1 MDPIGQAPEPSRE
14 PSGSLGV
21 EFTLTDAEN
30 TATTEEAV
38 ASIDINR
45 KCHPTLKPK
54 TPVPSDIEVSQD
66 IVRDVGL
73 LPIEDVASEAG
84 LLPSEVIPWG
94 IAKAKV
100 QLNSTLTRLS
110 SEPDGNYVVC
120 TGINPTPLGEGK
132 STTTIGLAQALGAI
146 LDKKCF
152 ACIRQPSQGPT
163 FGIKGG
169 AAGGGYAQVVPME
182 EFNLHLTGDIHAITA
197 ANNLLAAAIDTRMLH
212 EDSQSDEAL
221 YKRLCLANGKPFS
234 PVMKRRLKKLGID
247 DTKSPEDLTAE
258 ERSKFARLDFDKD
271 TITWQRVLD
280 TCDRHLRGVNI
291 GMGRNETIQPRGTV
305 KGETPRVQHSRETGF
320 DITVASEIMAVLALA
335 KDLPDLR
342 EKLGNMVVGYSKAG
356 EPITEDDLGCGGAL
370 TVLMKDALLPTLMQ
384 TVERTPVLVHAG
396 PFANIAIGNSSIVAD
411 RLALKLAGKDGYVVT
426 EAGFGADIGMEKFFN
441 IKCRESGLKPKCA
454 VIVATV
460 RALKMHGG
468 GPPVSAGKPLAIE
481 YKEENIPL
489 VTAGCGNLVKHIE
502 NAKKFGVEVVVAINQ
517 FKTDTPQEMEAIRQA
532 SLAAGAFDAVVSN
545 HWALGGKGAEA
556 LGNAVIAACKWR
568 AFLLQGFSLLLAF
581 LVHHGVQILTNKS
594 LLFLQVKLPTQRTS
608 SSSMTWSCLSV
619 QRLKPS
625 ARRFMGL
632 KELTSLSWQR
642 NKWPNMNFQ
651 ALETC
656 QVSHSIPSDLS
667 ACLFCDICLTCSIEA
682 HAFSC
687 SLHILTSLHC
697 KDSILIQLR
706 SKSKRCANWLPHFGA
721 RDS

>member
-1 MDPIGQAPEPSRE
+1 MDPDGVAPVPERD
-14 PSGSLGV
+14 PSGSKDAV
-21 EFTLTDAEN
+21 EVSLA
-30 TATTEEAV
+30 AGI
-38 ASIDINR
+38 IDKTKANG
-45 KCHPTLKPK
+45 HPKLQPK
-54 TPVPSDIEVSQD
+54 TPVPSDIDISQD
-66 IVRDVGL
+66 IVREVGL
-73 LPIEDVASEAG
+73 LPIETVASEAG
-84 LLPSEVIPWG
+84 LLPTEVIPWG

-100 QLNSTLTRLS
+100 QLNSTLQRLS
-110 SEPDGNYVVC
+110 DVPDGNYIVC

-197 ANNLLAAAIDTRMLH
+197 ANNLLAAAIDTRMFH

-234 PVMKRRLKKLGID
+234 PIMKRRLVKLGID
-247 DTKSPEDLTAE
+247 PEKSPEDLTPE
-258 ERSKFARLDFDKD
+258 ERSKFARLDFDKS

-280 TCDRHLRGVNI
+280 VCDRHLRKVTVGV
-291 GMGRNETIQPRGTV
+291 GAKETIQPRGTV
-305 KGETPRVQHSRETGF
+305 KGETPREQHSRDTGF

-342 EKLGNMVVGYSKAG
+342 EKLGAMVVGYSKAG
-356 EPITEDDLGCGGAL
+356 EPITADDLGCGGAL

-411 RLALKLAGKDGYVVT
+411 RLALKLVGDGGYVVT

-441 IKCRESGLKPKCA
+441 IKCRKSGLKPKCA

-468 GPPVSAGKPLAIE
+468 GPPVSAGKPLAKE
-481 YKEENIPL
+481 YTEENIPL

-502 NAKKFGVEVVVAINQ
+502 NARKFGVEVVVAINQ
-517 FKTDTPQEMEAIRQA
+517 FKSDTAAEMEVIRTA

-545 HWALGGKGAEA
+545 HWAEGGKGAEA
-556 LGNAVIAACKWR
+556 LGQAVVKACDANQAENFKYLYDLELPIREKVEIISKEIYGADGVDFSELAEQQMAQYESSGFGNLPICIAKTQYSFSCDASAKGVPTGFRIFVREIRSCVG
-568 AFLLQGFSLLLAF
+568 AGFLYPICGDIMTIP
-581 LVHHGVQILTNKS
+581 G
-594 LLFLQVKLPTQRTS
+594 LPTRPGFYDVDIDVETGQ
-608 SSSMTWSCLSV
+608 V
-619 QRLKPS
+619 I
-625 ARRFMGL
+625 GL
-632 KELTSLSWQR
+632 
-642 NKWPNMNFQ
+642 F
-651 ALETC
+651 
-656 QVSHSIPSDLS
+656 
-667 ACLFCDICLTCSIEA
+667 
-682 HAFSC
+682 
-687 SLHILTSLHC
+687 
-697 KDSILIQLR
+697 
-706 SKSKRCANWLPHFGA
+706 
-721 RDS
+721 